1 MTKYTIY
8 AAYHM
13 IPNEYYLQDG
23 SHKEYI
29 KFFESELDCL
39 RWCNAQEEKYNVE
52 SIWVEPDSEKYLAE
66 HILRSK
72 AR

>member
-1 MTKYTIY
+1 MNSYTIY
-8 AAYHM
+8 AAYAEV
-13 IPNEYYLQDG
+13 PNQYYVQDG
-23 SHKEYI
+23 THKEYV

-39 RWCNAQEEKYNVE
+39 RWCNRQEERYNVE
-52 SIWVEPDSEKYLAE
+52 AIWVEPDNEKYLAE